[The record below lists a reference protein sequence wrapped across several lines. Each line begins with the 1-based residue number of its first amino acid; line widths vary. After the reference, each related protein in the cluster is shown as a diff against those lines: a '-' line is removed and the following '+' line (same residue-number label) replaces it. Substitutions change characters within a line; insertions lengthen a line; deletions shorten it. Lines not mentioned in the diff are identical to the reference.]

1 MTTSGSGQGMPLA
14 ASPIIETP
22 YDQTEELD
30 SSSNCAVPLPRY
42 AKLVGYDEPSLW
54 GVVYEG
60 QSRFNC
66 DTLWTESDRLRL
78 SNALATAQ
86 QMLEQF
92 IGYPLCPTW
101 VTGTLGEELHS
112 SDRWVDQQSLRHRLL
127 TRYPR
132 LLQAGI
138 RATAYIAQ
146 SSLID
151 HQQEV
156 GVVGPL
162 SVSFTDSNEVMI
174 YYPASGRRIYP
185 SKVTITGGQLTI
197 EIPRYRM
204 VVQGM
209 LNTPDGGIMYEDMTA
224 YLSAVDVVRVYND
237 PSRQA
242 VMVRPHCHN
251 QSCYG
256 GCSEC
261 THDACVYLRDPHIG
275 FVDVR
280 PATWDTSTLAWN
292 PNIICGTGY
301 SLVRLYY
308 QCGLRFLDLQAENAV
323 VKLAHTL
330 LATPPCACDWLSKM
344 WDEDKAYPKVMTR
357 EMINNPFGAGA
368 GAWMA
373 YVWAKAI
380 ASIRMRGF
388 P

>member
-1 MTTSGSGQGMPLA
+1 MTTSGSGQGTPLVA
-14 ASPIIETP
+14 TPIIETP

-30 SSSNCAVPLPRY
+30 SYGNCAVSLPRY
-42 AKLVGYDEPSLW
+42 AKIVGYDEPSMW
-54 GVVYEG
+54 GVVYDG
-60 QSRFNC
+60 QNRFNC
-66 DTLWTESDRLRL
+66 DTLWTENDRLRL

-101 VTGTLGEELHS
+101 VTGTLDEELHYS
-112 SDRWVDQQSLRHRLL
+112 ERWVDQQTLHYRLL

-132 LLQAGI
+132 LIQAGI
-138 RATAYIAQ
+138 RATAMVA
-146 SSLID
+146 SDSLIS
-151 HQQEV
+151 HGQKV

-162 SVSFTDSNEVMI
+162 SVSFTDPNEVVV
-174 YYPASGRRIYP
+174 YYPDTTRRIYP
-185 SKVTITGGQLTI
+185 SKVEIVGGQLTI
-197 EIPRYRM
+197 EIPRYRL
-204 VVQGM
+204 VIQD
-209 LNTPDGGIMYEDMTA
+209 LLDTPEGGIMYEDMAA

-237 PSRQA
+237 PSKQA
-242 VMVRPHCHN
+242 VLVRPHCHN
-251 QSCYG
+251 RHCFG
-256 GCSEC
+256 GCTEC
-261 THDACVYLRDPHIG
+261 THNACIYLRDPHIG
-275 FVDVR
+275 SIDIQ
-280 PATWDTSTLAWN
+280 AAHWDAEHLSWN
-292 PNIICGTGY
+292 TRVVCGGGY

-308 QCGLRFLDLQAENAV
+308 QCGLRYLDLQAETAV

-344 WDEDKAYPKVMTR
+344 WLVDKEYPKVMTR
-357 EMINNPFGAGA
+357 EMLNNPFGTGG